1 MANIFPD
8 GFEEMNENE
17 RQDWFNN
24 FSINGLREFCKI
36 SIDECTDT
44 KEQLAEATLEVNSLL
59 QANADLLQARADLIQ
74 SINQLHDRNMVLLN
88 RIRLLVEYVFEF
100 EFINVFLVIFHTKLA
115 LF

>member
-17 RQDWFNN
+17 RQDWFNDLS
-24 FSINGLREFCKI
+24 FNGLRELCKI
-36 SIDECTDT
+36 SINECLET
-44 KEQLAEATLEVNSLL
+44 KEQLAEATLQVNSLL
-59 QANADLLQARADLIQ
+59 QANEDLLQG
-74 SINQLHDRNMVLLN
+74 INQLLDRNMVLFN